1 MGTKKTGLIV
11 TGRTPLDNNAIQNMI
26 DSTDFFGVFDAMEN
40 YFFFPEEEDLYDSL
54 EEKLNEEFSL
64 RDIHAQI
71 EGVF

>member
-26 DSTDFFGVFDAMEN
+26 DSTDFYGVFDAMEN

-54 EEKLNEEFSL
+54 EEKLNEEFLL

>member
-1 MGTKKTGLIV
+1 
-11 TGRTPLDNNAIQNMI
+11 MI
-26 DSTDFFGVFDAMEN
+26 DTTDLFGVFDAMEN

>member
-11 TGRTPLDNNAIQNMI
+11 TGRTPLDNNSIQNMI
-26 DSTDFFGVFDAMEN
+26 DTTDLFGVFDAMEN